1 MPPKQTRKGVAG
13 SRCTAVVHGGGGSE
27 KSIPYYPR
35 RNTNTQ
41 NP

>member
-1 MPPKQTRKGVAG
+1 MAPKQTRKGVAG
-13 SRCTAVVHGGGGSE
+13 SRRTAVVQGGIRSE